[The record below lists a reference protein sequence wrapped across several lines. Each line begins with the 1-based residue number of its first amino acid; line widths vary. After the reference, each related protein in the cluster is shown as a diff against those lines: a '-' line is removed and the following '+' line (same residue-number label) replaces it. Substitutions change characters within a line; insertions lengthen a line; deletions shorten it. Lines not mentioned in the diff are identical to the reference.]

1 MIDTGDRVR
10 SRPGGRSARLREAV
24 FAAVREEM
32 IERGYAG
39 LTIEAIAARAGV
51 NRTTIYRRWGDKPRL
66 VVDVL
71 LDSVSEAV
79 PMPDTGSIDEDLVQL
94 LHEVTVNITGSFAS
108 QVIHD
113 LIGQMPHSPEL
124 KEVVHEFWER
134 RFALNREVI
143 IRAIK
148 RGDLPVG
155 TDPDLL
161 IEMSIGPLYLRLLV
175 TDKPIDGAYAERVA
189 LMVLAA
195 VRSGGPAPVTGARA

>member
-1 MIDTGDRVR
+1 MAATGDRVKN
-10 SRPGGRSARLREAV
+10 RPGGRSARLRDAV

-32 IERGYAG
+32 IECGYAG

-51 NRTTIYRRWGDKPRL
+51 NRTTIYRRWGDKPGL

-71 LDSVSEAV
+71 LDSVSEVV
-79 PMPDTGSIDEDLVQL
+79 PMPDTGSIDDDLVEL
-94 LHEVTVNITGSFAS
+94 LREVTVNITESFAS
-108 QVIHD
+108 KVIHD
-113 LIGQMPHSPEL
+113 VIAQMPHVPEL
-124 KEVVHEFWER
+124 KKVVHEFWGR
-134 RFALNREVI
+134 RFELNREVI

-175 TDKPIDGAYAERVA
+175 TGKPIDGVYAERVA

-195 VRSGGPAPVTGARA
+195 VRSGMPAPVTGG

>member
-1 MIDTGDRVR
+1 MANARDRVR
-10 SRPGGRSARLREAV
+10 TRPGGRSAKLREAV

-32 IERGYAG
+32 TICGYAG

-71 LDSVSEAV
+71 LDSVFDTV
-79 PMPDTGSIDEDLVQL
+79 RMPDTGSVNDDLVQIL
-94 LHEVTVNITGSFAS
+94 QEVTANITQSWTT
-108 QVIHD
+108 QVIREVIAQVPYVPKLD
-113 LIGQMPHSPEL
+113 
-124 KEVVHEFWER
+124 EVVRQFWSR

-143 IRAIK
+143 TRAIE

-175 TDKPIDGAYAERVA
+175 TGKPIDGVYAERIA
-189 LMVLAA
+189 RAVLAA
-195 VRSGGPAPVTGARA
+195 VRADAPAA